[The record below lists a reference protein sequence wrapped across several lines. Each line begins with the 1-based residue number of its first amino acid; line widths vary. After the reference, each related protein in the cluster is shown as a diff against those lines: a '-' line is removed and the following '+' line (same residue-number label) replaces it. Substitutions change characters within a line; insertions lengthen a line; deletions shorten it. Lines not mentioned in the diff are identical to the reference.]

1 LAAGVHLKIQVG
13 IKSSLLFAQSGS
25 ALFHL
30 LLGDLQNL
38 AVAAGEVYRLLQGN

>member
-1 LAAGVHLKIQVG
+1 
-13 IKSSLLFAQSGS
+13 LLFAQSGS

-38 AVAAGEVYRLLQGN
+38 AVAAGEVDRLLQGN